1 MKKIK
6 WAALVFAILLILNAC
21 GSHETPAPAEPS
33 EPSETLE
40 TTETTE
46 DTETMDSS
54 ESSEPS
60 EASEASEPAGSA
72 SGDAASETQEGSA
85 QSDTPADTDADVS
98 GPAAS
103 KESSDPLVYFT
114 SDISAEGLVRIYE
127 SLGWNPQGKP
137 AVKISTG
144 EPPASN
150 YLRPELIG
158 DLVKT
163 VDGTIVECNTAYG
176 GSRSSAAMHKQ
187 VAEDHGFTAIADFDL
202 MDEEGEVEWPMTGG
216 SRLDKVIVGS
226 HAENYTDWIILS
238 HFKGH
243 AMAGYGGAIKNV
255 GIGISSP
262 SGKVYVHTAGTQ
274 TSGSIW
280 YDDQDAWLEAL
291 AEMVLGFSN
300 HVGAEHII
308 YINVMNRL
316 SVDCDCDGNPAEPDM
331 HDIGILASTDPVAL
345 DQACVDLVY
354 QAPDSASLVARIERQ
369 NGIHTLE
376 HAEEIG
382 LGSRTYELVNIDD

>member
-1 MKKIK
+1 MF
-6 WAALVFAILLILNAC
+6 VILLTLNAC
-21 GSHETPAPAEPS
+21 GSQGTAAPAKPS
-33 EPSETLE
+33 ESSKSSEMTESAKSSESLE
-40 TTETTE
+40 A
-46 DTETMDSS
+46 S
-54 ESSEPS
+54 ESSEPANSAYEVTSS
-60 EASEASEPAGSA
+60 ETQTASSQADTSADTNTEVSEPAT
-72 SGDAASETQEGSA
+72 SG
-85 QSDTPADTDADVS
+85 
-98 GPAAS
+98 
-103 KESSDPLVYFT
+103 ESSDHLVYFT

-127 SLGWNPQGKP
+127 TLGWEPQGKP

-176 GSRSSAAMHKQ
+176 GSRSSTAMHKQ

-202 MDEEGEVEWPMTGG
+202 MDEDGEVEWTMTGG

-226 HAENYTDWIILS
+226 HAENYSDWIILS

-243 AMAGYGGAIKNV
+243 MMAGYGGAIKNV

-274 TSGSIW
+274 TSGSIF

-345 DQACVDLVY
+345 DQACIDLVY
-354 QAPDSASLVARIERQ
+354 QAPDSASLVARIERR

-382 LGSRTYELVNIDD
+382 LGSRTYELVDIDD

>member
-1 MKKIK
+1 MF
-6 WAALVFAILLILNAC
+6 VILLTLNAC
-21 GSHETPAPAEPS
+21 GSQGTAAPAKPS
-33 EPSETLE
+33 ESSKSSEMTESAKSSESLE
-40 TTETTE
+40 A
-46 DTETMDSS
+46 S
-54 ESSEPS
+54 ESSEPANSAYEVTSS
-60 EASEASEPAGSA
+60 ETQTASSQADTSADTNTEVSEPAT
-72 SGDAASETQEGSA
+72 SG
-85 QSDTPADTDADVS
+85 
-98 GPAAS
+98 
-103 KESSDPLVYFT
+103 ESSDHLVYFT

-127 SLGWNPQGKP
+127 TLGWEPQGKP

-176 GSRSSAAMHKQ
+176 GSRSSTAMHKQ

-202 MDEEGEVEWPMTGG
+202 MDEDGEVEWPMTGG

-226 HAENYTDWIILS
+226 HAENYSDWIILS

-243 AMAGYGGAIKNV
+243 MMAGYGGAIKNV

-262 SGKVYVHTAGTQ
+262 SGKVYVHTAGTK

-345 DQACVDLVY
+345 DQACIDLVY
-354 QAPDSASLVARIERQ
+354 QAPDSASLVARIERR

-382 LGSRTYELVNIDD
+382 LGSRTYELVDIDD